1 MNFKYFKAFI
11 FVFAIELLLLFT
23 KGFLRHTFGDY
34 LVAILMYCFIK
45 SFIQLSNSTV
55 AILVLCIAF
64 GIEFLQLTQLQETA
78 LFKSLPFIKT
88 ILGTN
93 FDILDLFAY
102 ILGVGT
108 ITILDT
114 HSTLF
119 KVSE

>member
-34 LVAILMYCFIK
+34 LVVILMYCFIK
-45 SFIQLSNSTV
+45 SFIQLSNSTL

-64 GIEFLQLTQLQETA
+64 GIEFLQLTHLQETA

-119 KVSE
+119 KFSE